1 MDFIDDSNPNPNPA
15 LLGLA
20 PSQATPLEALP
31 RAAPPPGWHLIDA
44 RARAVAHPS
53 TFSVPSLPD
62 ARAVKPGMLVKV
74 GLGRD
79 PSAWPTELC
88 WLAVTAVHRT
98 PPTNGYLAA
107 VIYLGR
113 LEHET
118 VSIPMPAGDRMWFE
132 PRHIMDVDGA
142 EDERPTYC
150 NQDCPLDGFCTHHIT
165 DNPTVACIECLGDD
179 VDELGALFK
188 RLATGTGGD
197 RQELRALCWALGAW
211 AGVGVKP

>member
-44 RARAVAHPS
+44 RARAAAHPS
-53 TFSVPSLPD
+53 TFRVPSLGD
-62 ARAVKPGMLVKV
+62 VYAVKPGMLVK
-74 GLGRD
+74 LGMEPAGGCQGPVER
-79 PSAWPTELC
+79 C
-88 WLAVTAVHRT
+88 WFAVTATHRT
-98 PPTNGYLAA
+98 PTPNGAA

-118 VSIPMPAGDRMWFE
+118 VSLPMTAGDRVWFE
-132 PRHIMDVDGA
+132 PRHVMDVDGA

-150 NQDCPLDGFCTHHIT
+150 NQDCPLDGFCSHHIT
-165 DNPTVACIECLGDD
+165 DNPTVTCIECLGDD

-197 RQELRALCWALGAW
+197 RQKLREVCWALGTW
-211 AGVGVKP
+211 AGVKP